1 MITDLWH
8 NVMWAADDRPK
19 SGQVIRKEAEEGR
32 LFHCTI
38 AKGKNEY
45 L

>member
-1 MITDLWH
+1 MIPDLWH
-8 NVMWAADDRPK
+8 DAMQAADDGPEC
-19 SGQVIRKEAEEGR
+19 GQVIRKAAEEGR
-32 LFHCTI
+32 LFHCTT